1 MNLVW
6 RFRLLVLFIVLSA
19 GSISIANLVAEFL
32 RPTPLLSISGITK
45 MLPQSAIDAAN
56 LVSTIM
62 PLRSDLRA
70 EYGLALAGR
79 TSNSSHAPQ
88 AEPAKNAIISSLN
101 IGPHDSLMWLVL
113 ALLQARSGPA
123 DPHVTESLKMS
134 YLTGQNRIDLISIRL
149 ASATSGNSLSDPDL
163 VDLARGDVRALL
175 SQSTDQRQ
183 ALVDA
188 FAHASPTGKAFL
200 ERSVE
205 TVDPKFAELLRK

>member
-1 MNLVW
+1 MNLVLK
-6 RFRLLVLFIVLSA
+6 FRLAVLFIVLSA
-19 GSISIANLVAEFL
+19 GSVSVANLVAEFL
-32 RPTPLLSISGITK
+32 RPTPLLSISGIAK
-45 MLPQSAIDAAN
+45 MLPQTQIDAAK
-56 LVSTIM
+56 LASTIM

-70 EYGLALAGR
+70 EYGLALAGQ
-79 TSNSSHAPQ
+79 TSNSSDAPQ
-88 AEPAKNAIISSLN
+88 AEPAKNAIKSSLN

-113 ALLQARSGPA
+113 ALLQARDSPA

-134 YLTGQNRIDLISIRL
+134 YLTGQNRIELIPTRL

-175 SQSTDQRQ
+175 AQLTDQRH

-205 TVDPKFAELLRK
+205 TVDPKFAEVLK